1 MTEQAPMKRS
11 KNRWLLA
18 GLAAGLAA
26 GAGAWL
32 LARAR
37 ALRRTQAQRVESLTR
52 RALDRLD
59 VPAESR
65 FVAVNG
71 LRFHMVVAGPADGPL
86 AVLLHGFPECWYSW
100 RHQIAPLAQAG
111 YRVVVPD
118 QRGYNLS
125 DKPPGVQRYTIDRL
139 TADVKALIHAF
150 GRQKAFIVGHDW
162 GGVVAW
168 RLAIDHP
175 AAVEQLIVMN
185 APHPAAFAREL
196 RTSWS
201 QRLKSWY
208 AAFFQLPWLPEALL
222 SLSPPASARLFFQ
235 RTAVRKDAFSQD
247 DLAVMASA
255 MAQPGAMRA
264 MINWYRAALRHRS
277 TPESPRVE
285 LPTLLIWAEDDVAL
299 GKPLTYGLDQWVPQV
314 TVRYISRCGHWVQ
327 NEAPDEVNRL
337 MLGCIPLNTGP
348 DG

>member
-1 MTEQAPMKRS
+1 MKRTHR
-11 KNRWLLA
+11 RWLVA

-37 ALRRTQAQRVESLTR
+37 TLR
-52 RALDRLD
+52 RALAQRTDKLTQQALAELS

-65 FVAVNG
+65 FVTANG
-71 LRFHMVVAGPADGPL
+71 LRFHAIVAGPADGPL

-125 DKPPGVQRYTIDRL
+125 NKPPDVRSYAIDHL
-139 TADVKALIHAF
+139 TTDVRALIDALD
-150 GRQKAFIVGHDW
+150 RQQALIVGHDW
-162 GGVVAW
+162 GGIVAW

-175 AAVEQLIVMN
+175 AVVEQLIVMN

-196 RTSWS
+196 RTSWT

-208 AAFFQLPWLPEALL
+208 VAFLQLPWLPEALL
-222 SLSPPASARLFFQ
+222 TLSPPASARIFFR
-235 RTAVRKDAFSQD
+235 RTAVRKEAFSQT

-255 MAQPGAMRA
+255 MAQPGAMRS

-277 TPESPRVE
+277 TPENPKVE
-285 LPTLLIWAEDDVAL
+285 TRTLLIWAEDDVAL
-299 GKPLTYGLDQWVPQV
+299 GKPLTYGLEEWVPNG
-314 TVRYISRCGHWVQ
+314 TVRYISHCGHWVQ
-327 NEAPDEVNRL
+327 NEAPQEVNRL
-337 MLGCIPLNTGP
+337 ILDFIQ
-348 DG
+348 